1 MNYIL
6 NLLLK
11 QVFTQPFM
19 LLAIVV
25 FIGYIAMKK
34 KVSQAL
40 IGAFKASIGI
50 IVMGMGS
57 GALISNFGKLLT
69 VLQNSTGVQGAG
81 LNTYPTMTAAY
92 EKMDAVLGEG
102 TGAVAV
108 YPLIDMALAVYYGMC
123 TFADND
129 MENYVPLT

>member
-1 MNYIL
+1 MQNMHTLGKERDFMNYIL

-81 LNTYPTMTAAY
+81 LNTYPTMTD
-92 EKMDAVLGEG
+92 E
-102 TGAVAV
+102 
-108 YPLIDMALAVYYGMC
+108 
-123 TFADND
+123 
-129 MENYVPLT
+129 